1 VDPGRKAGRI
11 SIDPKPLNARSG
23 FRRSD
28 GLRESW
34 REIDV
39 LMYFNRASFL
49 KALKLSLFGRPF
61 RWRRW
66 FYVLSFTLL
75 YLVFVS
81 GVAVLRWLDRLI
93 WRDVENTP
101 IEAPVFIIA
110 PPRSGTSFL
119 QKLLTLDDQR
129 FVFWKMYQTIL
140 PTVVTEKCIQSTVGF
155 DRRLGRPV
163 GRLLNWCEKR
173 WFGGWDNLHTMRLD
187 APEEDGALYLYAFAC
202 EAIYMLFPFIEE
214 LWELGFPDTL
224 PEEDRRALMK
234 YYRTCLQRLVY
245 SSGKGK
251 TLLIK
256 STNSSGAVASIR
268 EAFPDARF
276 ITIIRDP
283 AASIASS
290 ISLMLP
296 ALKVHSPE
304 IPPDG
309 DVSRAYARL
318 STEWYKYLHDF
329 TLGLPE
335 HQIHVVD
342 YRCLVRDPAGTIEAL
357 YAHFGWKISPEYRSR
372 LAAQQQ
378 RQKTY
383 QSGHRYRLE
392 DFGVDR
398 EALYGELTHVLS
410 ARGFVR
416 ADPPSELGGG

>member
-1 VDPGRKAGRI
+1 
-11 SIDPKPLNARSG
+11 
-23 FRRSD
+23 
-28 GLRESW
+28 
-34 REIDV
+34 
-39 LMYFNRASFL
+39 MYFNHSSFL

-66 FYVLSFTLL
+66 LYVLSFTLL
-75 YLVFVS
+75 YLLFVS
-81 GVAVLRWLDRLI
+81 AVAVLRWLDRLI
-93 WRDVENTP
+93 WRDIEKTP

-119 QKLLTLDDQR
+119 QKLLTLDEER

-140 PTVVTEKCIQSTVGF
+140 PTVLTEKCIQSCMGL
-155 DRRLGRPV
+155 DRLLGRPL
-163 GRLLNWCEKR
+163 GRLLNGCEKR

-202 EAIYMLFPFIEE
+202 EAIYMLFPFVEE

-224 PEEDRRALMK
+224 PEADRRALMS

-245 SSGKGK
+245 SCGKGK

-290 ISLMLP
+290 ISLMMP

-309 DVSRAYARL
+309 EVSKAYARL
-318 STEWYKYLHDF
+318 SAEWYKYLHEF
-329 TLGLPE
+329 ALALPE
-335 HQIHVVD
+335 DQIHVVD
-342 YRCLVRDPAGTIEAL
+342 YQHLVRDPRDAMESL
-357 YAHFGWKISPEYRSR
+357 YAHFGWTISPEFRSR
-372 LAAQQQ
+372 LDAQQQ

-392 DFGVDR
+392 DYGVDR
-398 EALYGELTHVLS
+398 EWLYAELGPVLS
-410 ARGFVR
+410 ARGLVR
-416 ADPPSELGGG
+416 TEASFESGGG